1 MAGQT
6 TILDPALAE
15 RERVLR
21 TLRAHE
27 TEIRARGVARLRIF
41 GSMARGEAGPKS
53 DVDLIA
59 DIDRNVSFS
68 LLDLVGLQYLLQGL
82 LGCKVD
88 VGTTVAK
95 MRPRMRQRFEA
106 EAIEVF

>member
-1 MAGQT
+1 MASQT
-6 TILDPALAE
+6 TILEPALAE

-21 TLRAHE
+21 VLRRHE
-27 TEIRARGVARLRIF
+27 AEIRARGVARLRIF

-68 LLDLVGLQYLLQGL
+68 LLDLVGLQDFLHDL
-82 LGCKVD
+82 LGHKID